1 MNKFLLRL
9 LINAVALYAAVS
21 LVDGIQAVPEANWVS
36 YLGLGLIFGLL
47 NALVRP
53 LLKFLTCPLIVLT
66 LGLFTLVINTVL
78 FWLTGVIGLNFG
90 IGFTVDGFWP
100 AFLGGL
106 IVSIVS
112 IVLTTVLKDD
122 RR

>member
-21 LVDGIQAVPEANWVS
+21 LVDGIQAVPDVNWVS

-53 LLKFLTCPLIVLT
+53 LLKFLTCPLIILT

-78 FWLTGVIGLNFG
+78 FWLTGVIGQNFG
-90 IGFTVDGFWP
+90 IGFTVAGFWP

-112 IVLTTVLKDD
+112 VVLTTVLKDD

>member
-21 LVDGIQAVPEANWVS
+21 LVDGIQAVPDVNWVS

-53 LLKFLTCPLIVLT
+53 LLKFLTCPLIILT
-66 LGLFTLVINTVL
+66 LGLFTLIINTVL
-78 FWLTGVIGLNFG
+78 FWLTGVIGQNFG

-112 IVLTTVLKDD
+112 VVLTTVLKDD

>member
-1 MNKFLLRL
+1 MNKFVIRL

-21 LVDGIQAVPEANWVS
+21 LINGIQAVPDANWVS

-78 FWLTGVIGLNFG
+78 FWLTGVIGQNFG
-90 IGFTVDGFWP
+90 IGFTVDGFWA

>member
-21 LVDGIQAVPEANWVS
+21 LVDGIQAVPDTNWVS

-53 LLKFLTCPLIVLT
+53 VLKFLTCPLIVLT

>member
-1 MNKFLLRL
+1 
-9 LINAVALYAAVS
+9 VALYAAVS
-21 LVDGIQAVPEANWVS
+21 LVNGIQAVQDANWVS

-53 LLKFLTCPLIVLT
+53 VLKFLTCPLIVLT
-66 LGLFTLVINTVL
+66 LGLFTLVINTLL

-112 IVLTTVLKDD
+112 VILTAVLRDD
-122 RR
+122 KR